1 MLVLDVNVLLAAH
14 REDHPNHRTVRP
26 WFDQLIAGEDQ
37 FAVPVMI
44 WASFLR
50 LAAAKGLNAAAD

>member
-1 MLVLDVNVLLAAH
+1 MKVF
-14 REDHPNHRTVRP
+14 TVRP

-44 WASFLR
+44 WAVVPATGGCQGPER
-50 LAAAKGLNAAAD
+50 AAD